1 MKFFQLVKLVCFF
14 AYICTVVPLTALR
27 TEATQAIRQKKGII
41 KHLSTKE
48 QKEKLPL
55 FKLFSALTQT
65 LPHVSL
71 AQLPTPIQRLSN
83 IERITGAK
91 SIFIKRDDQ
100 TSPLFGGNKVRKL
113 EFLFGD
119 ALNGQARAVLTR
131 GCVGSNHAT
140 ATALHAKKIGLEAI
154 LCFIDQK
161 PTTYLRRNLLLN
173 YHAGAQILNYV
184 TPAQID
190 ADLVVIGRMHADLY
204 GISPYYIPSGGSNK
218 VGVIGYVNAALELK
232 DQITQ
237 GLLPE
242 PDFIYVA
249 LGSGGTAAGLVLGL
263 KLAGLKSKV
272 MAISSV
278 DKKAPGEK
286 ENLIK
291 NLCRCTTEYLTRYD
305 TKFPQVSISDE
316 DFAVNYNFFGEG
328 YAIIS
333 EPVAQ
338 TIKLLKEQ
346 EQITLDG
353 TYAGKAWTGLLYD
366 LSTQPIKD
374 KTILFWNTFC
384 SGDFKEITDKIDYH
398 ALPDTLHEYFECPLQ
413 PLDQGI

>member
-1 MKFFQLVKLVCFF
+1 M
-14 AYICTVVPLTALR
+14 ATPLAALR
-27 TEATQAIRQKKGII
+27 IDATQTIRQKKEIN
-41 KHLSTKE
+41 KNLSTKE
-48 QKEKLPL
+48 QKEERPF
-55 FKLFSALTQT
+55 FKHFPNLVQT
-65 LPHVSL
+65 LPHVTL
-71 AQLPTPIQRLSN
+71 AQLPTPIQRLNN
-83 IERITGAK
+83 IEKITGAK
-91 SIFIKRDDQ
+91 NLFIKRDDQ

-119 ALNGQARAVLTR
+119 ALNGQARTVLTR

-140 ATALHAKKIGLEAI
+140 ATALHAKKIDLETI
-154 LCFIDQK
+154 LCFVDQK
-161 PTTYLRRNLLLN
+161 PTAYLRRNLLLD

-190 ADLVVIGRMHADLY
+190 ADLVAIGRKHTNLY

-232 DQITQ
+232 DQISQ

-242 PDFIYVA
+242 PDFIYVP
-249 LGSGGTAAGLVLGL
+249 LGSGGTAAGLILGL
-263 KLAGLKSKV
+263 KLVGLKSKV
-272 MAISSV
+272 IAV
-278 DKKAPGEK
+278 NTGAKKVKGEK
-286 ENLIK
+286 EVLIK
-291 NLCRCTTEYLTRYD
+291 NLCQCTIEYLTRYD
-305 TKFPQVSISDE
+305 AQFPQVSISDE
-316 DFAVNYNFFGEG
+316 DFVVNYSFFDEG

-346 EQITLDG
+346 EKITLDG
-353 TYAGKAWTGLLYD
+353 TYAGKAWATLLHD
-366 LSTQPIKD
+366 LATQPIKE